1 MSLAALLGVRPG
13 LTAIIGGGGKTTLME
28 ALGRELASKGRV
40 ILTTSAKIRRP
51 GWLPVLDPE
60 TPGALQSALESSP
73 MVCLGAPWPGDKLS
87 APSLPFSALAASA
100 DYVLVE
106 ADGSKGLPAK
116 AHAAHEP
123 VIPPEA
129 ANVILVLGA
138 YAFDRPV
145 SQVCHRPERFAA
157 LTGESP
163 EAPLT
168 PERWAKLIRGE
179 GYGNYIYVNKCER
192 EQDWNNA
199 EALARLV
206 RQPVVAG
213 SLREQNFRHT

>member
-13 LTAIIGGGGKTTLME
+13 VTAIIGGGGKTTLME
-28 ALGRELASKGRV
+28 TLGRELASQARV
-40 ILTTSAKIRRP
+40 ILTTSTKIRRP

-60 TPGALQSALESSP
+60 TPEALAQALEAAP
-73 MVCLGAPWPGDKLS
+73 LLCLGTPWPGDKL
-87 APSLPFSALAASA
+87 ANPSLPFSALASTA

-116 AHAAHEP
+116 AHAQHEP

-129 ANVILVLGA
+129 ATVILVLGA
-138 YAFDRPV
+138 DAFDRPI

-157 LTGESP
+157 LTGEDP
-163 EAPLT
+163 ESPLT
-168 PERWAKLIRGE
+168 PARWARLIRAE
-179 GYGNYIYVNKCER
+179 GYGNIIYVNKCET
-192 EQDWNNA
+192 QGDWDNA

-206 RQPVVAG
+206 RQPVLAG
-213 SLREQNFRHT
+213 SLREQTYRPT